1 MNLRLIVVLLALF
14 GAAACSEP
22 LEFADWTIPVP
33 EGTEVFGY
41 APVPIDDRG
50 DARIELVDDLVVRS
64 RGDDER
70 YLLYR
75 PRDVD
80 VGPDG
85 SIYVLDAGDFNV
97 KVYDAA
103 GEHVR
108 TFSQRGQ
115 GPGELS
121 RPTSAAIAGDRYVVN
136 DGGTR
141 MIVWSLDGEYL
152 GEHRLPVR
160 PNARPF
166 IGLDDGGVMIGYLE
180 GRGDD
185 IRRASDQGLLRQVF
199 GRMPVGDGEP
209 AKFLDLPETLVPIGR
224 GPGGINTPLR
234 GQARSYAASRSGE
247 FYLTNGDEYQ
257 VLSLDTS
264 GAARWALRVAWER
277 EPYTPEEI
285 ELVLRGEQEDD
296 PSVTRSDLVVADR
309 ANVVQELRIDGHGH
323 IYVVLRMFVA
333 PEDYPQD
340 MPVDVFSADG
350 SRRLFSGHLAA
361 SVWRAVEGDFVYQ
374 LRFDRD
380 AGEQT
385 LVRSRL
391 VEPF

>member
-185 IRRASDQGLLRQVF
+185 IRRASDR
-199 GRMPVGDGEP
+199 
-209 AKFLDLPETLVPIGR
+209 ASC
-224 GPGGINTPLR
+224 
-234 GQARSYAASRSGE
+234 ARSSGACRWATASQRSFSICPSRSCRSAAGRVASIHRCEVRLEATRRREAASS
-247 FYLTNGDEYQ
+247 T
-257 VLSLDTS
+257 
-264 GAARWALRVAWER
+264 
-277 EPYTPEEI
+277 
-285 ELVLRGEQEDD
+285 
-296 PSVTRSDLVVADR
+296 
-309 ANVVQELRIDGHGH
+309 
-323 IYVVLRMFVA
+323 
-333 PEDYPQD
+333 
-340 MPVDVFSADG
+340 
-350 SRRLFSGHLAA
+350 
-361 SVWRAVEGDFVYQ
+361 
-374 LRFDRD
+374 
-380 AGEQT
+380 
-385 LVRSRL
+385 
-391 VEPF
+391 